1 MSVQFSE
8 AELLAYIEQAKSD
21 AVHAFETLRHNG
33 TLSASLTF
41 HISHRI
47 ADTDHLLHIRFP
59 GGLARDQSP
68 KVSLSSFSEAQNSI
82 LQESRLNADTAIHVH
97 TAWLSA
103 WSLAHKSFPIL
114 YVAAARHLL
123 AREIPNHLDRT
134 RSVLDIIS
142 ERLDQHPELAPVPA
156 LLESNGGVNFW
167 GKGII
172 KTAELILFV
181 EEGARFQAIAA
192 QLGGAQ
198 VYTPGALELQ
208 WKRTGLLE
216 KSKDYSGVY
225 LQQDLVQ
232 ASPVAE
238 PA

>member
-1 MSVQFSE
+1 MTAAFTQAPQTE
-8 AELLAYIEQAKSD
+8 LTQAELLAYTEQAKSD
-21 AVHAFETLRHNG
+21 AIHAFETLRVNG

-41 HISHRI
+41 HITHRV
-47 ADTDHLLHIRFP
+47 AETDHLLHIRFP

-68 KVSLSSFSEAQNSI
+68 KVTITSFKEAENSI
-82 LQESRLNADTAIHVH
+82 LQETRLNADTAIHVH

-134 RSVLDIIS
+134 RSIRDVIA
-142 ERLDQHPELAPVPA
+142 ERLDTHPELAPVPA

-167 GKGII
+167 GKGIL
-172 KTAELILFV
+172 KTSELILFV
-181 EEGARFQAIAA
+181 EEGARFQAIAE
-192 QLGGAQ
+192 QVGGAK

-216 KSKDYSGVY
+216 KSAAYTG
-225 LQQDLVQ
+225 
-232 ASPVAE
+232 
-238 PA
+238 

>member
-1 MSVQFSE
+1 MTAAFTQ
-8 AELLAYIEQAKSD
+8 AEFTQADLLAYTEQAKSD
-21 AVHAFETLRHNG
+21 AIHAFETLRVNG

-41 HISHRI
+41 HITHRV
-47 ADTDHLLHIRFP
+47 ANTDHLLHIRFP

-68 KVSLSSFSEAQNSI
+68 KVTITSFKEAENSI
-82 LQESRLNADTAIHVH
+82 LQEDRLNADTAIHVH

-103 WSLAHKSFPIL
+103 WSLAHKNFPIL

-134 RSVLDIIS
+134 RSIRDVIG

-167 GKGII
+167 GKGIL
-172 KTAELILFV
+172 KTSELILFV
-181 EEGARFQAIAA
+181 EEGARFQAIAE
-192 QLGGAQ
+192 QVGGAK

-216 KSKDYSGVY
+216 KSKDYTGVY
-225 LQQDLVQ
+225 VQ
-232 ASPVAE
+232 SDQAQ

>member
-1 MSVQFSE
+1 MTDSLIE
-8 AELLAYIEQAKSD
+8 NDLASYVESARAD
-21 AVHAFETLRHNG
+21 AVHAFNTLRDNG

-41 HISHRI
+41 HVTHRI
-47 ADTDHLLHIRFP
+47 PDRDLLLNLRFP

-68 KVSLSSFSEAQNSI
+68 KVSVSSFSENKSSI
-82 LQESRLNADTAIHVH
+82 LHETRLDADTAIHVH
-97 TAWLSA
+97 TSYLSA
-103 WSLAHKSFPIL
+103 WSLAHQPFPIL

-134 RSVLDIIS
+134 RSVLDVIR
-142 ERLDQHPELAPVPA
+142 ERLDKHPELAPPPA

-167 GKGII
+167 GKGIL

-181 EEGARFQAIAA
+181 EEAARYQVYAEQI
-192 QLGGAQ
+192 GGAK

-216 KSKDYSGVY
+216 RSKAYTG
-225 LQQDLVQ
+225 
-232 ASPVAE
+232 
-238 PA
+238 

>member
-1 MSVQFSE
+1 MSEISNE
-8 AELLAYIEQAKSD
+8 AELVAYIDQARAD
-21 AVHAFETLRHNG
+21 AVHVFERLRENG

-47 ADTDHLLHIRFP
+47 PGTDHLLGIRFP

-68 KVSLSSFSEAQNSI
+68 KVVLSRFSENTGSI
-82 LQESRLNADTAIHVH
+82 LNEERLGADTAIHVH

-103 WSLAHKSFPIL
+103 WSLAHKDFPIL

-123 AREIPNHLDRT
+123 ARTIPNHLERT
-134 RSVLDIIS
+134 RSVLEVIRD
-142 ERLDQHPELAPVPA
+142 RLDNHPELAPPPA
-156 LLESNGGVNFW
+156 LLESNGGANFW

-172 KTAELILFV
+172 KTAETILFV
-181 EEGARFQAIAA
+181 EEAARYQAIAE
-192 QLGGAQ
+192 QIGGAQ

-216 KSKDYSGVY
+216 KAKQYEG
-225 LQQDLVQ
+225 
-232 ASPVAE
+232 
-238 PA
+238 